1 MLSNVK
7 ETITKYSLLTP
18 GDRVV
23 VAVSG
28 GPDSVCLLHVLLL
41 LSKDLDLS
49 LHVAHLDH
57 MFRGRESAGEAL
69 FVADLAKKLSVP
81 ATVEQFD
88 VPALCRERGLSA
100 QAGAREA
107 RYAFLGRVAREVNAA
122 RIATGHTASDQ
133 AETFLLRLTR
143 GAGVS
148 GLAGIPPIRENIIR
162 PLIGATREEVL
173 QHLAS
178 YRMSFVSDPSNTKP
192 VYTRNR
198 VRSELLP
205 VLMRFNP
212 RMVQTLAWEASL
224 LRDEDSAAEACLD
237 IQAEGILVRAGDSI
251 AVVREGFSRLPR
263 AYQRRMLRR
272 AVDAAGGEASRL
284 SSVQIEEAVAFL
296 LSAQTGRAMELPHGL
311 RIIREYDRFL
321 FQEQATALT
330 CSATLP
336 VPGISSVP
344 ELAIEVETRI
354 LVAKGGEDEASVLER
369 EGCLPGPDAENY
381 VWQALFDYDKIGR
394 KITIRNR
401 LAGDWFCPSGMG
413 GKRKKLQDF
422 LVDSKVPR
430 RMRDRVPL
438 LAAQDDIAWVAGL
451 RTDERFLPNRETQRL
466 LLVRILHQA

>member
-148 GLAGIPPIRENIIR
+148 GL
-162 PLIGATREEVL
+162 GAQ
-173 QHLAS
+173 QHVGQHPAPGLPAAHGPAHRLAPHHH
-178 YRMSFVSDPSNTKP
+178 VD
-192 VYTRNR
+192 
-198 VRSELLP
+198 
-205 VLMRFNP
+205 
-212 RMVQTLAWEASL
+212 
-224 LRDEDSAAEACLD
+224 LD
-237 IQAEGILVRAGDSI
+237 GGS
-251 AVVREGFSRLPR
+251 
-263 AYQRRMLRR
+263 
-272 AVDAAGGEASRL
+272 AAGGGWGL
-284 SSVQIEEAVAFL
+284 FNL
-296 LSAQTGRAMELPHGL
+296 HTKTAM
-311 RIIREYDRFL
+311 
-321 FQEQATALT
+321 
-330 CSATLP
+330 
-336 VPGISSVP
+336 
-344 ELAIEVETRI
+344 
-354 LVAKGGEDEASVLER
+354 
-369 EGCLPGPDAENY
+369 
-381 VWQALFDYDKIGR
+381 
-394 KITIRNR
+394 
-401 LAGDWFCPSGMG
+401 
-413 GKRKKLQDF
+413 
-422 LVDSKVPR
+422 
-430 RMRDRVPL
+430 
-438 LAAQDDIAWVAGL
+438 
-451 RTDERFLPNRETQRL
+451 
-466 LLVRILHQA
+466 